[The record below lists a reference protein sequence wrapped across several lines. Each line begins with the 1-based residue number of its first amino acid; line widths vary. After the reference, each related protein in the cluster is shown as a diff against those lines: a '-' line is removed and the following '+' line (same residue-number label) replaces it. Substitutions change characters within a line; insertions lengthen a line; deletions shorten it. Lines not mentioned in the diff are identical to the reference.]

1 MNELQQIEMAKT
13 SDALLEEFGFDL
25 SYLSRASVHFKL
37 NENEDIKSF
46 QKIVIAQ
53 KEADEKKQF

>member
-1 MNELQQIEMAKT
+1 MAKT

-25 SYLSRASVHFKL
+25 SYLARASVHFKL